1 MRALRSRERS
11 EPNEVRT
18 STVDGVSLAGVHL
31 PGAGDR
37 ASGIAFVVAHGMTNA
52 TAKLSTRAVLERLAR
67 HGAVIAFDFRGHG
80 RSGGRST
87 VGRDEVRD
95 VDAAIGFARTLGY
108 RQIALVGF
116 SLGAA
121 VSLRHAGS
129 LAADPVLRHPADL
142 VVAVSPPARWF
153 LRESRSMLRVQW
165 LMEHPIGPWVAPRL
179 GIRLGEPWP
188 TVPSTPLEVVRR
200 IAPTPLLL
208 VHGTADHY
216 FGPDQSAQLH
226 RAAPG
231 SELWLIDGMGHAE
244 TGTSGQT
251 LDRIAAWAIS
261 AQCHPE

>member
-1 MRALRSRERS
+1 MRGLRTRERS
-11 EPNEVRT
+11 RPNEVRT

-37 ASGIAFVVAHGMTNA
+37 LSGIAFVVAHGMTNA
-52 TAKLSTRAVLERLAR
+52 TAKPSTQAVLGRFAR
-67 HGAVIAFDFRGHG
+67 QGAVVAFDFRGHG
-80 RSGGRST
+80 RSAGRST
-87 VGRDEVRD
+87 VGRDEVHD

-108 RQIALVGF
+108 RKIALVGF

-129 LAADPVLRHPADL
+129 LAADPALRHAADV

-165 LMEHPIGPWVAPRL
+165 LMEHPLGPWVAPRL
-179 GIRLGEPWP
+179 GIRLDEPWP

-216 FGPDQSAQLH
+216 FGPEQSVRLH

-244 TGTSGQT
+244 SGTSGET
-251 LDRIAAWAIS
+251 LDRIAAWAVRPRMS
-261 AQCHPE
+261 P